1 MINNENEVIFTN
13 RIDFEDLTILEV
25 DVTGKLESDAK
36 TYLKKLT
43 KEIAS
48 ATKEKF
54 LLVPRG
60 VTK

>member
-1 MINNENEVIFTN
+1 MNNENEVIFTN
-13 RIDFEDLTILEV
+13 RIDLGDLTILEV
-25 DVTGKLESDAK
+25 DVTGKTESDAK

-43 KEIAS
+43 KEIAN